1 MNYLILTIYFLAFG
15 VIAWKNLSWA
25 ITILMALLPS
35 YLIRFKIFS
44 LPTTLLEC
52 MLLIIIL
59 IWFIQESWLRIRKRL
74 KKEIPYQPYPFT
86 PQIILLI
93 SAATLAM
100 WLSPNSWQAFGL
112 WRAYFLEPILFF
124 LIFINVIDKREKLER
139 IFMALGISALAIS
152 LLAFWQKFMPL
163 GINFFGYYFWPISNK
178 SWQEAASRRVTSF
191 FEYPNAVGLFLG
203 PIVIL
208 SFGWLVAT
216 FKKLKLNLFQ
226 VTVILFS
233 GIAIFWAQSEA
244 ALLSLGLAMILFGL
258 FFSKRSRILTS
269 LILVLILIAVVL
281 TPVKN
286 YLFEKLTLQDFSGQV
301 RLQIWQETLA
311 MLKDNPLLGAG
322 LSGYQTKIIP
332 YHKSGRIIKGN
343 FQPIEIY
350 LYPHNIILNFWSELG
365 FLGLLAFLWLFYEYF
380 RRSIKFWRESKNYY
394 YRIWSLTLI
403 LVLLTIIIHGLVDV
417 PYFKNDLAVM
427 FWFFCGALIIFKRL
441 DNSKNKSL

>member
-1 MNYLILTIYFLAFG
+1 MNYLILTIYFLVFG
-15 VIAWKNLSWA
+15 AIAWKKLSWA
-25 ITILMALLPS
+25 ITILMAFLPS

-59 IWFIQESWLRIRKRL
+59 IWFIQEGWLRIRKRL
-74 KKEIPYQPYPFT
+74 KKEIPYQPYPLT

-100 WLSPNSWQAFGL
+100 WLSPNSRPALGL

-152 LLAFWQKFMPL
+152 LLAFWQKFMPW
-163 GINFFGYYFWPISNK
+163 GINFFGHYLWPIPNQF
-178 SWQEAASRRVTSF
+178 WQEEAQRRVTSF
-191 FEYPNAVGLFLG
+191 FEYPNAIGLFLG

-208 SFGWLVAT
+208 FFGWLVAT

-226 VTVILFS
+226 LAVILFS

-281 TPVKN
+281 TPAKN

-311 MLKDNPLLGAG
+311 MLKDNPFLGAG

-332 YHKSGRIIKGN
+332 YHESGKIIGGK

-365 FLGLLAFLWLFYEYF
+365 FLGLLAFFWLFYEYF
-380 RRSIKFWRESKNYY
+380 KKSIKLWRESKNYY
-394 YRIWSLTLI
+394 YRTLALTLI

-427 FWFFCGALIIFKRL
+427 FWFFAGTLIILEKL
-441 DNSKNKSL
+441 NQHEKKLA